1 MEKELQIVEDLSTF
15 INELVYDE
23 NEINVEISGYT
34 VQIENKTGSDLSNV
48 FKNIRVASLD
58 IFEMEAEFNIVSSSE
73 DGGLGLLLGW
83 DGQFTNDIPD
93 NCLRL
98 LIEPTGK
105 FSIDYFYDQHKE
117 LIAVEQS
124 EFINPGTA
132 VNKITVQKNGNEIHF
147 FANDSLFFT
156 LREIALA
163 GTQFGF
169 IVGPLTSISISSF
182 YFASPETTGFTGTAE
197 EQSYVEEKDDPGVTQ
212 NLPDDNPGRRPVKK
226 RSKFRIFLI
235 ILLLLTWA
243 IGFFIYHGPGLIHIL
258 LVIAVLLISIRE
270 KDK

>member
-15 INELVYDE
+15 ISELAFDE
-23 NEINVEISGYT
+23 NEINVEVSGKT
-34 VQIENKTGSDLSNV
+34 VYVENKSESNLSNV
-48 FKNIRVASLD
+48 FKNIRVDSLD
-58 IFEMEAEFNIVSSSE
+58 IFEMEVEFNFVRFSE

-83 DGQFTNDIPD
+83 DGQFTNGLPD

-124 EFINPGTA
+124 EFINHGA
-132 VNKITVQKNGNEIHF
+132 AANKITVQKNGNEIHF
-147 FANDSLFFT
+147 FANDNLFFT
-156 LREIALA
+156 LQEIALA

-182 YFASPETTGFTGTAE
+182 YFASPETAGFTGMVEE
-197 EQSYVEEKDDPGVTQ
+197 EQLHVEEKDGPWDIQNFPG
-212 NLPDDNPGRRPVKK
+212 DDLGQQPVKK

-235 ILLLLTWA
+235 VLLLLAWA
-243 IGFFIYHGPGLIHIL
+243 IGFFMYRASGLIHIL
-258 LVIAVLLISIRE
+258 LIIAVLLMSIRR
-270 KDK
+270 KR